1 MYYLHMSDKLAT
13 WKAELEEQLK
23 YKAQVEAALNQTTAK
38 ILKLQGGIQFAEEN
52 ENLEEVEVANEE
64 Q

>member
-1 MYYLHMSDKLAT
+1 MSDKLET

-38 ILKLQGGIQFAEEN
+38 IFKLQGGIQFAEESAQSA
-52 ENLEEVEVANEE
+52 EVDVVNEE

>member
-1 MYYLHMSDKLAT
+1 MSEQLEK

-38 ILKLQGGIQFAEEN
+38 ILKLQGGIQFAEES
-52 ENLEEVEVANEE
+52 EKAEEVEVANEE

>member
-1 MYYLHMSDKLAT
+1 MSDQLAK
-13 WKAELEEQLK
+13 WKADLEEQLK

-38 ILKLQGGIQFAEEN
+38 VLQLQGGIQFAEESAKS
-52 ENLEEVEVANEE
+52 EEVEVVTEE

>member
-1 MYYLHMSDKLAT
+1 MSDKLAT

-38 ILKLQGGIQFAEEN
+38 ILKLQGGIQFAEEAAEPETGN
-52 ENLEEVEVANEE
+52 IELTEE